1 VLKHRW
7 PAAERGCRPVKVIW
21 RILLPVLIATTAFA
35 VFAMRSGKG
44 ISVTYSPSLDAICSV
59 VRGPR
64 IREEWQTELLSRL
77 QEYRELWNSVGPRLL
92 AGAEA
97 ITGIPQP
104 AAAMVR
110 LTLCNVPS
118 QSIFGISVNM
128 RFALKSYSTAPV
140 PLRYKVDTQFHELLH
155 RMLRG
160 YIPVQSPLMMSHSN
174 ESECVRDHLHLL
186 ALQKAVLLRQ
196 DDGAALADVL
206 RVDNSLPS
214 GCYRRAWEIVNASE
228 SVYQSYISEIGK

>member
-1 VLKHRW
+1 
-7 PAAERGCRPVKVIW
+7 VKIIG
-21 RILLPVLIATTAFA
+21 RILLPVLLATIAFA
-35 VFAMRSGKG
+35 VFATRSGKG
-44 ISVTYSPSLDAICSV
+44 ISVTYSPNLDVICSM

-64 IREEWQTELLSRL
+64 IREEWKTELLSRL
-77 QEYRELWNSVGPRLL
+77 EEYRELWNRVGPRLL

-104 AAAMVR
+104 AAAKVR

-128 RFALKSYSTAPV
+128 RFALKSYSKAPV

-160 YIPVQSPLMMSHSN
+160 HIPVESRLMVAHSN

-186 ALQKAVLLRQ
+186 ALQKAVLLRLQ
-196 DDGAALADVL
+196 DGAPLADVL
-206 RVDNSLPS
+206 RVDSSLPS

-228 SVYQSYISEIGK
+228 SEYQAYVSEITR

>member
-1 VLKHRW
+1 
-7 PAAERGCRPVKVIW
+7 VKVIW
-21 RILLPVLIATTAFA
+21 RILVPALLATIAFA

-44 ISVTYSPSLDAICSV
+44 ISVTYSPNLDAICSV

-64 IREEWQTELLSRL
+64 IHEEWKTELLSRL
-77 QEYRELWNSVGPRLL
+77 EEYRELWNSVGPRLL

-97 ITGIPQP
+97 IAGIPQP
-104 AAAMVR
+104 AAARVR

-128 RFALKSYSTAPV
+128 RFALKSFSTTPV

-155 RMLRG
+155 HMLSG
-160 YIPVQSPLMMSHSN
+160 HIPVESRLIVAHSN

-186 ALQKAVLLRQ
+186 ALQKAVLLKLE
-196 DDGAALADVL
+196 DATALADVL
-206 RVDNSLPS
+206 RVDSSLPS

-228 SVYQSYISEIGK
+228 SEYQAYVSEITR